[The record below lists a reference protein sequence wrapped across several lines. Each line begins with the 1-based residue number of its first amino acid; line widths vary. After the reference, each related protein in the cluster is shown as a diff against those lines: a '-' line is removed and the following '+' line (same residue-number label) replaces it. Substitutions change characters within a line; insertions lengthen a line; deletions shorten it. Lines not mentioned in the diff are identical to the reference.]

1 MMEADQEN
9 NRRREMNWYID
20 TRMAQDMANERI
32 QPKRERI
39 VLNERR
45 LASRR
50 RYPTVEQPK
59 EPLRL
64 PHLLHTVARTVSSWL
79 L

>member
-9 NRRREMNWYID
+9 NRRREMNWYVDSRI
-20 TRMAQDMANERI
+20 AQDLVNERI
-32 QPKRERI
+32 QQQRERI

-50 RYPTVEQPK
+50 QHTTLEQPK
-59 EPLRL
+59 DPLSL
-64 PHLLHTVARTVSSWL
+64 PRLLHTVARTVSSWL

>member
-1 MMEADQEN
+1 
-9 NRRREMNWYID
+9 MNWYTD
-20 TRMAQDMANERI
+20 SRMAQDIANERI
-32 QPKRERI
+32 QQQRERI

-50 RYPTVEQPK
+50 HYPTMEQPK
-59 EPLRL
+59 EPFRL
-64 PHLLHTVARTVSSWL
+64 PRLLHTVARAVSSWL